1 MHESSITKA
10 LLNNFKNPIAHLI
23 AHLLSNPV
31 LRESELKKHS
41 EATKE
46 SKPVYHVISGKK
58 EDNYLGC

>member
-10 LLNNFKNPIAHLI
+10 FLNNFKNPIAHLI

-31 LRESELKKHS
+31 LHESELKRHS

-46 SKPVYHVISGKK
+46 SKPVYHMISGKK
-58 EDNYLGC
+58 DNYLGC